1 MKLSACIALLSVI
14 LSAALSVTLGA
25 TATVFAA
32 GTDAT
37 PTAPAAAAAANDLDE
52 GRNAVKAKA
61 EEHLARLDKICGKGC
76 DEYNNLQKTVETFT
90 MSGGVPQNYGS

>member
-1 MKLSACIALLSVI
+1 MKLSDCIALLSVM

-25 TATVFAA
+25 TATMFAA

-37 PTAPAAAAAANDLDE
+37 PTAPAAAANDLDE

-61 EEHLARLDKICGKGC
+61 EEHLARLGKICGQGC
-76 DEYNNLQKTVETFT
+76 DEYKSLQKAVETFN
-90 MSGGVPQNYGS
+90 MSGGVPQNYAS

>member
-37 PTAPAAAAAANDLDE
+37 PTAPAAANDLDE
-52 GRNAVKAKA
+52 GRNAVKVKAK
-61 EEHLARLDKICGKGC
+61 EHLARLDKICGKGC
-76 DEYNNLQKTVETFT
+76 DEYKSLQKAGETLT
-90 MSGGVPQNYGS
+90 MSGSVSQNYGS